1 MKTNPSEISKKSPEI
16 DDMICVLLNRGEA
29 SKTQIE
35 ASFLLLYELCLESAK
50 FNLYY
55 FHYKDTVM
63 DDEDF
68 AHDILILVLD
78 KINSYDESKGGFR
91 TWLNYIGKGV
101 VSGEKKKRRL
111 SCCSYYDTYGKDQEL
126 TVIDMLTTG
135 NSTEDEVL
143 SSCTSELLWELMPE
157 LPEHYRQ
164 AIDLCEMQD
173 MKPSDAAKIL
183 KCKPSDVSIW
193 KCRALNKLRKLIEE
207 RELKED
213 LYPDLVA

>member
-1 MKTNPSEISKKSPEI
+1 
-16 DDMICVLLNRGEA
+16 
-29 SKTQIE
+29 
-35 ASFLLLYELCLESAK
+35 
-50 FNLYY
+50 
-55 FHYKDTVM
+55 M

>member
-1 MKTNPSEISKKSPEI
+1 MKTNPSEISKNSPEI
-16 DDMICVLLNRGEA
+16 DDMIRVLLNRGEA
-29 SKTQIE
+29 SVTQIN
-35 ASFLLLYELCLESAK
+35 ASSRLLLELCRASAR
-50 FNLYY
+50 FHLYY

-63 DDEDF
+63 DEEDF
-68 AHDILILVLD
+68 TGVIVIRVLENI
-78 KINSYDESKGGFR
+78 KSYDESKGAFS
-91 TWLNYIGKGV
+91 TWLYYIGKGV
-101 VSGEKKKRRL
+101 VSGEKKKKRL
-111 SCCSYYDTYGKDQEL
+111 SCCSYYDTYGKDQDL

-143 SSCTSELLWELMPE
+143 SSCTSELLLELMPE

-164 AIDLCEMQD
+164 AIELCEMQD

-193 KCRALNKLRKLIEE
+193 KCRALDKLRKLIEE